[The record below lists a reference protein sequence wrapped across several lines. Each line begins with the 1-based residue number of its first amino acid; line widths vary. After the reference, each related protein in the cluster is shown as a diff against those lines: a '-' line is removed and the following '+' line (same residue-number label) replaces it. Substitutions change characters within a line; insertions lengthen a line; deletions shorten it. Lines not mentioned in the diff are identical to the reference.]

1 MRDVS
6 MKHVVIVGPQ
16 GAGKGTQAAR
26 IAPEFG
32 LIHLATGDLFRALL
46 KLDTPLAGEVRE
58 FYDRGDLVPDELTAR
73 ILFSALDER
82 AADAAP
88 TGALFDGYP
97 RNKAQAEVLDEKI
110 TAREEALAAV
120 VYLNVPIEILKERIA
135 GRSAE
140 EGRTDD
146 TPEALERRLNIY
158 FSETEPLIDG
168 WRRRGLVLDI
178 NGDQSMDEV
187 EREIRTALAEV
198 LDCRAGRAG

>member
-1 MRDVS
+1 

-46 KLDTPLAGEVRE
+46 KQDTPLASEVRE
-58 FYDRGDLVPDELTAR
+58 FYDRGDLVPNELTAR

-110 TAREEALAAV
+110 AARGEALAAV

-158 FSETEPLIDG
+158 FAETEPLIDG

-198 LDCRAGRAG
+198 LDYLAGRAG